1 MAAAAVA
8 SQRRRAPASTWPA
21 VSRGTSP
28 SPCCSPTTTSSAEG
42 TARKHCF
49 PHPSSFHSTAAGEP
63 RGEPTDSALGP
74 FTQQP
79 GPALK
84 LRNVKPTGVWGGP
97 RCQGLGHHCQSGA
110 RAEPPAHCSQCYGLM
125 FAMPTGRTPSLL
137 SSPCSHFQETP
148 LPDSPLSHW
157 KWTGFVPT
165 KCPNA
170 EKTRLLGPWQSR
182 RTPSVVE

>member
-1 MAAAAVA
+1 M

-49 PHPSSFHSTAAGEP
+49 PRPSSSHSTAAGAP

-74 FTQQP
+74 FIQQP

-84 LRNVKPTGVWGGP
+84 LRNVKPTEFGEDPAARAWAVTAS
-97 RCQGLGHHCQSGA
+97 QGLGLSPPPTVLNAMASCSLCQLG
-110 RAEPPAHCSQCYGLM
+110 EPPAYSPHLV
-125 FAMPTGRTPSLL
+125 PTSRN
-137 SSPCSHFQETP
+137 P
-148 LPDSPLSHW
+148 LPDSPLSDW

-170 EKTRLLGPWQSR
+170 EKTRLLGPW
-182 RTPSVVE
+182 